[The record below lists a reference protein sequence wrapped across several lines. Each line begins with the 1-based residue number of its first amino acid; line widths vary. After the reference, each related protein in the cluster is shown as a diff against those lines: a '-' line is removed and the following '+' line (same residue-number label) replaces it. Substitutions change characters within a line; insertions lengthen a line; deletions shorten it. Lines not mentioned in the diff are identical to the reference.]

1 MFAGSIGPEAD
12 VMDKFFIGFTLFVA
26 LLFGASLYRIAAG
39 PTVFDRTI
47 GAGLIGTNAV
57 LLLVLIGVLYQRV
70 DMFVDL
76 ALTYALLNFIGV
88 VALAKYFEHNREAN
102 P

>member
-1 MFAGSIGPEAD
+1 MGPAAD
-12 VMDKFFIGFTLFVA
+12 VMESFFICFALFMA

-57 LLLVLIGVLYQRV
+57 LLLVLIGVLYRRV

-88 VALAKYFEHNREAN
+88 VALAKYFERNREGDR
-102 P
+102 

>member
-1 MFAGSIGPEAD
+1 MHAFLL
-12 VMDKFFIGFTLFVA
+12 GFTLFIA
-26 LLFGASLYRIAAG
+26 LLFVASLYRIAVG

-57 LLLVLIGVLYQRV
+57 LILVLIGVLYERV

-76 ALTYALLNFIGV
+76 ALTYGLLNFIGV
-88 VALAKYFEHNREAN
+88 VALAKYFERGRESDR
-102 P
+102 

>member
-1 MFAGSIGPEAD
+1 MDSFILYFA
-12 VMDKFFIGFTLFVA
+12 VFVA

-39 PTVFDRTI
+39 PTIFDRTI

-57 LLLVLIGVLYQRV
+57 LLLVLIGVLYRRV

-76 ALTYALLNFIGV
+76 ALTYAMLNFIGV
-88 VALAKYFEHNREAN
+88 VALAKYFERGSLEDRR
-102 P
+102 

>member
-1 MFAGSIGPEAD
+1 MAS
-12 VMDKFFIGFTLFVA
+12 FFVGFGVFVV
-26 LLFGASLYRIAAG
+26 LLFGAGLYRIAAG
-39 PTVFDRTI
+39 PTIFDRTI

-57 LLLVLIGVLYQRV
+57 LMLILIGVIYNRV

-88 VALAKYFEHNREAN
+88 VALAKYFERSRGEE

>member
-1 MFAGSIGPEAD
+1 MER
-12 VMDKFFIGFTLFVA
+12 FFIGFALFVA

-57 LLLVLIGVLYQRV
+57 LLLVLIGVLYRRV

-88 VALAKYFEHNREAN
+88 VALAKFFERSRETDR
-102 P
+102 

>member
-1 MFAGSIGPEAD
+1 MEAFNIYFA
-12 VMDKFFIGFTLFVA
+12 VFVA
-26 LLFGASLYRIAAG
+26 LLFGASLYRIAVG

-57 LLLVLIGVLYQRV
+57 LLLVLIGVIYRRV
-70 DMFVDL
+70 DLFVDL

-88 VALAKYFEHNREAN
+88 VALARYFERNREADQ
-102 P
+102 